1 MSEKQ
6 DRLAYLKAKPVAA
19 NAQPGDGENE
29 SQDPN
34 IQRELVQDKGIALMQ
49 MLNKKEVLDD

>member
-6 DRLAYLKAKPVAA
+6 DKLAYLKAKPVAA
-19 NAQPGDGENE
+19 PAQPDDGEND

-34 IQRELVQDKGIALMQ
+34 I
-49 MLNKKEVLDD
+49 

>member
-19 NAQPGDGENE
+19 NAQPGDGEND

-34 IQRELVQDKGIALMQ
+34 I
-49 MLNKKEVLDD
+49 